1 MSKISLRTASIW
13 CLGIWMAVWALFMLI
28 RFSGFDI
35 RVIPGIGPIMLMALA
50 IAVLAPV
57 VAVGIAG
64 VALIRR
70 PRAVLGWLILG
81 CAVAACLA
89 VGFIFAATRWL

>member
-1 MSKISLRTASIW
+1 
-13 CLGIWMAVWALFMLI
+13 MLI

-35 RVIPGIGPIMLMALA
+35 RLIPGIGPIMLVALA

-57 VAVGIAG
+57 VAVVIAA

-70 PRAVLGWLILG
+70 PRAALHWLILG
-81 CAVAACLA
+81 CAMAACLA
-89 VGFIFAATRWL
+89 VGVVFSVTQWL